1 MSADDIEASKAPL
14 MDHLIE
20 LRSRLIKALL
30 GFGIA
35 FIFCFFFAKQIY
47 NVLVW
52 PFVWVAGAE
61 NSKFIYT
68 ALLEYFITQLKLAL
82 FGAGFISFPIVATQ
96 IYKFVAP
103 GLYKHERGA
112 FLPYL
117 IATPVFFVL
126 GSMLVYFVVLPMLV
140 RFSLGMQQ
148 LGGPETAQIQLLP
161 KVGEYLSLMM
171 SLIFAFGIA
180 FQLPV
185 ILTLLGRI
193 GIITSQQLRDK
204 RRYFIVVAFIIA
216 AVLTPPDVL
225 SQASLAIPLLALYE
239 GSIVA
244 VRIVEKRAAA
254 SASAAAPP
262 PPSPPPPAAGVGAH
276 SSCPGLARAST
287 SFTDPASRR
296 GWPGSCAKTRFALL
310 SDHDAGI
317 AAMHDIKSIRDNP
330 AAFDAAL
337 KRRGLEPLAA
347 SLLAIDEKRRAA
359 ILASEQAQARRNSA
373 SKEIGDAK
381 KAKDEPRAAKLMAEV
396 AELKTTMPELELAAK
411 AADEELAKE
420 LAAIPNL
427 PADDV
432 PEGADEHGNVQRHV
446 FGAKRNYAFTPKPHD
461 DLGVTLGYMD
471 FEAAAKLSGARFVV
485 LKKGLARL
493 ERAIHR
499 R

>member
-1 MSADDIEASKAPL
+1 MSAEDIEASKAPL

-52 PFVWVAGAE
+52 PFVWVAGPE

-148 LGGPETAQIQLLP
+148 AGGAETAQIQLLP

-185 ILTLLGRI
+185 ILTLLGQV
-193 GIITSQQLRDK
+193 GIIDSAYLVRM
-204 RRYFIVVAFIIA
+204 RRYAIVAVVGIA
-216 AVLTPPDVL
+216 AILTPPDL
-225 SQASLAIPLLALYE
+225 TSMCSLALPMLALYE
-239 GSIVA
+239 GAVIA
-244 VRIVEKRAAA
+244 VRWVEKRRNAAA
-254 SASAAAPP
+254 GQGSA
-262 PPSPPPPAAGVGAH
+262 G
-276 SSCPGLARAST
+276 T
-287 SFTDPASRR
+287 
-296 GWPGSCAKTRFALL
+296 
-310 SDHDAGI
+310 
-317 AAMHDIKSIRDNP
+317 
-330 AAFDAAL
+330 
-337 KRRGLEPLAA
+337 
-347 SLLAIDEKRRAA
+347 
-359 ILASEQAQARRNSA
+359 
-373 SKEIGDAK
+373 
-381 KAKDEPRAAKLMAEV
+381 
-396 AELKTTMPELELAAK
+396 
-411 AADEELAKE
+411 
-420 LAAIPNL
+420 
-427 PADDV
+427 
-432 PEGADEHGNVQRHV
+432 
-446 FGAKRNYAFTPKPHD
+446 
-461 DLGVTLGYMD
+461 
-471 FEAAAKLSGARFVV
+471 
-485 LKKGLARL
+485 
-493 ERAIHR
+493 
-499 R
+499 